1 VIVRRWLHFWFE
13 PAEPFSLGVCR
24 AFFFAGVLLM
34 YAGEDFGAWGT
45 VPDAFW
51 MPLPLFSALHLAPL
65 SAASLDVAQT
75 VWRSALVL
83 SAAGLFT
90 RWSMATAALLGV
102 YLLGLPHNFGHTFHF
117 DAALAITGIVL
128 ACSRAGDAWSLDAA
142 LGRTPRVSAPS
153 GEYTWP
159 IRMVWVTTA
168 LVFFAAGVAK
178 LRYGGI
184 EWVASENMRILL
196 LRAAY
201 HVSDGDPITRAGLWI
216 AGHAWLSRSLAA
228 AALITECGFALSLVS
243 VRARAVFV
251 PAAFAMLLGIR
262 VLMGPTFGGFL
273 IVNVFWVPWEKVAQ
287 RVRASRA
294 ARIPLGMTADEYD
307 ISAEDAQRGTGRTD
321 VLV

>member
-1 VIVRRWLHFWFE
+1 MH
-13 PAEPFSLGVCR
+13 
-24 AFFFAGVLLM
+24 
-34 YAGEDFGAWGT
+34 
-45 VPDAFW
+45 
-51 MPLPLFSALHLAPL
+51 
-65 SAASLDVAQT
+65 
-75 VWRSALVL
+75 
-83 SAAGLFT
+83 
-90 RWSMATAALLGV
+90 
-102 YLLGLPHNFGHTFHF
+102 
-117 DAALAITGIVL
+117 
-128 ACSRAGDAWSLDAA
+128 
-142 LGRTPRVSAPS
+142 
-153 GEYTWP
+153 
-159 IRMVWVTTA
+159 
-168 LVFFAAGVAK
+168 
-178 LRYGGI
+178 
-184 EWVASENMRILL
+184 ILL

-201 HVSDGDPITRAGLWI
+201 HVSDGDPITGAGLWI